1 MIHLLLTDII
11 CRTFEKEIG
20 KRQSNNHDECYRNA
34 MLISFS
40 AGQDKEDNY
49 LSKELAIYGHNN
61 YVQVWERSV
70 ANRFLVEAVI
80 SDWIMLVDHDSEW
93 RSCIGSWL
101 FNNRDELQTFNFNRS
116 VDWYKKIPWKFKKEN
131 EVENKTLY
139 L

>member
-1 MIHLLLTDII
+1 MIHYLLNDII
-11 CRTFEKEIG
+11 YRTFENVVG
-20 KRQSNNHDECYRNA
+20 KWQSNSGLIPSA
-34 MLISFS
+34 LLISFS

-49 LSKELAIYGHNN
+49 LGKELAIYGHNN

-70 ANRFLVEAVI
+70 VNRYQVAAVI
-80 SDWIMLVDHDSEW
+80 SDWIMLIDHDSEW

-131 EVENKTLY
+131 EVENKKLY